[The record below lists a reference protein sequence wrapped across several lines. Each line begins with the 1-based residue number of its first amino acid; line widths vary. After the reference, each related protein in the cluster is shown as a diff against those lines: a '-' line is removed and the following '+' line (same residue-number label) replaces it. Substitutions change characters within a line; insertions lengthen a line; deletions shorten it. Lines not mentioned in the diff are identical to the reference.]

1 MSRVKIRQKRLRRQF
16 GSIQEIAEVPSL
28 LEIQRRSYE
37 SFLYST
43 DEDGVVPDICLRATF
58 HAIFPIESPDGSVV
72 LRFLD
77 YVIGEPRFDA
87 EECRLRDFTYG
98 APLKVKFELQTFDVN
113 TDTDSRTFR
122 HSKEQEIHLGDV
134 PMMTETGTF
143 VVNGAERVVVSQM
156 HRSPGVFFDHDRGKK
171 SASGKLRYAARV
183 IPYRG
188 SWLEFEF
195 DTRDR
200 IHFKVD
206 RDVKL
211 PVTTL
216 LYAYGMDREGI
227 CQSLYATR
235 RFRRSEAGDS
245 WSSPVDLAALRGTV
259 SGRDLVDAATG
270 EVVVKTGQRISERLL
285 RRLRAAGFE
294 AELVDREYLLRC
306 TSAAEVIDPA
316 TGIVLAEAGAPVTA
330 TFLDSE
336 QAGEVVV
343 LEVPEEGG
351 FVLRMIQS
359 EFETENG
366 SQTRPAFARCDDRL
380 LAVCEIYRV
389 ARSTEPPSLAAATQ
403 YFEGLFRDPGRYDLS
418 AVGRAKMNE
427 RLGLRVGEGAET
439 LQEMRELRTLQ
450 QEDVVAV
457 VRELEA
463 LRLGQRPVDD
473 IDHLGNRRVR
483 SVGEL
488 IDQQYRV
495 GLMRMERA
503 ARERIKRINPN
514 DLEILKPEDLVNARS
529 VVSVVREFLAASQ
542 LSQFM
547 DQTNPLS
554 EMAHKRRI
562 SALGPRGL
570 KRRNASFEVRDVH
583 RTHYGRICPIE
594 TPEGANIGLVNSFAT
609 FARVNNYGFIE
620 TPFRRVRG
628 GKVSN
633 DVIYLSATEEK
644 GHRIAQANESLRRNG
659 ELVSSEVLTR
669 EDDGESEEFK
679 LVARSRVDLIDVSPK
694 QLVSVSASLI
704 PFLENDDAS
713 RALMGSN
720 MQRQAV
726 PLLETEAPLV
736 GTGMEEIVARDS
748 GAVIAARRGGVID
761 QVDAS
766 RIVVRVTDPLPDG
779 DLGVDIYRLRK
790 FQRSN
795 QNTAIN
801 QRPLVRA
808 GETVAAGDVI
818 ADGPSTDLGELALG
832 RNVLVAFM
840 PWQGYNFEDSI
851 LVSERIV
858 REDVFTSINI
868 EEFEVVVRDTK
879 LGPEEITREL
889 PNVNE
894 DAKRNL
900 DEAGYVY
907 VGAEVTAG
915 DILVGKVT
923 PKGETPMSP
932 EEKLLRAIFGEKAAD
947 VRDTSLRLPPGES
960 GTIVEVRVFTRHGVE
975 KDYRAEQIETMEIEN
990 LGRDRADEMHILERN
1005 IAARLRELLRNR
1017 ELSAESA
1024 TLGLEQGT
1032 KLTEAR
1038 LRDRSSADLFG
1049 AAVADSDVMLQ
1060 MERLRTEHRK
1070 DIERIHRRHDDKCL
1084 KVQGGDDLQAGH
1096 IKVVKVF
1103 VAVKRKLQAGDKMAG
1118 RHGNKGVISRVLPEE
1133 DMPFL
1138 ADGTPVDVVLNPL
1151 GVPSRMNVGQV
1162 LETHLG
1168 WAAYGLG
1175 KRIGAALDAHPASRD
1190 LRGVMEEI
1198 YGSRT
1203 ISRQARSERALVEF
1217 AGRARD
1223 GVHFATPVFD
1233 GARAE
1238 DISDL
1243 LAAGERDPSGQ
1254 EVLYDGRTGEPFER
1268 PVTVGYKYLMKLHH
1282 QVDDKIHARSTGP
1295 YSLVTQQPVRGK
1307 ARFGGQRVGEMEVW
1321 ALQAYGAA
1329 HTLQEML
1336 TYKSDDVAGRAKVY
1350 DAMVKGETSF
1360 EAGVP
1365 ESFNVLRYELMALG
1379 MNVELLEEELEESEE
1394 TPLPALPG

>member
-1 MSRVKIRQKRLRRQF
+1 MSRIKIRQKRLRRQF
-16 GSIQEIAEVPSL
+16 GSIQEITEVPSL
-28 LEIQRRSYE
+28 LEIQRRSYD
-37 SFLYST
+37 SFLYSKG
-43 DEDGVVPDICLRATF
+43 DCGEIPDICLKATF
-58 HAIFPIESPDGSVV
+58 QSIFPIESPDGSVV

-77 YVIGEPRFDA
+77 YEIGEPRFDA
-87 EECRLRDFTYG
+87 DECRLRDFTYG
-98 APLKVKFELQTFDVN
+98 APLKVKFELQTFDVDS
-113 TDTDSRTFR
+113 DTDGRTFR

-171 SASGKLRYAARV
+171 SSSGKLRYAARV

-195 DTRDR
+195 DTRDK

-216 LYAYGMDREGI
+216 LYAYGLDRESI
-227 CQSLYATR
+227 CQTLYGSR
-235 RFRRSEAGDS
+235 RFERMGGDGL
-245 WSSPVDLAALRGTV
+245 WSSPVDIEALRGTV
-259 SGRDLVDAATG
+259 AVRDMVDAATG
-270 EVVVKTGQRISERLL
+270 EVVVKSGQRVTERVA
-285 RRLRAAGFE
+285 RRLRANDFE
-294 AELVDREYLLRC
+294 AEAVDAAYLSRRP
-306 TSAAEVIDPA
+306 SAVDVIDPA
-316 TGIVLAEAGAPVTA
+316 TGMVLAEAGAPLSLE
-330 TFLDSE
+330 FLLSRHSK
-336 QAGEVVV
+336 EVHV
-343 LEVPEEGG
+343 LEFPEDGG
-351 FVLRMIQS
+351 FVHRMILA
-359 EFETENG
+359 EFDFETRG
-366 SQTRPAFARCDDRL
+366 GFDRCDDRVSAL
-380 LAVCEIYRV
+380 CQIYRV
-389 ARSTEPPSLAAATQ
+389 ARSTEPPSLSAAEH
-403 YFEGLFRDPGRYDLS
+403 YFEGLFQDPGRYDLS

-427 RLGLRVGEGAET
+427 RLGLSVGESAET
-439 LQEMRELRTLQ
+439 LEEKRHLRTLQ
-450 QEDVVAV
+450 RDDVVAV

-463 LRLGQRPVDD
+463 LRLGLRPVDD

-488 IDQQYRV
+488 VDQQYRV

-514 DLEILKPEDLVNARS
+514 DLETLKPEDLVNARS

-609 FARVNNYGFIE
+609 FARVNRYGFIE
-620 TPFRRVRG
+620 TPFREVRD
-628 GKVSN
+628 GKVS
-633 DVIYLSATEEK
+633 DRVTYLSATEEK
-644 GHRIAQANESLRRNG
+644 GRRIAQANEPLKSN
-659 ELVSSEVLTR
+659 SEFAHGDVLTR
-669 EDDGESEEFK
+669 EDDGENEEFK
-679 LVARSRVDLIDVSPK
+679 IVPKRNVDLIDVSPK

-726 PLLETEAPLV
+726 PLLETEAPFV

-766 RIVVRVTDPLPDG
+766 RIVVRVTDRLPPG

-808 GETVAAGDVI
+808 GERVTAGDVI
-818 ADGPSTDLGELALG
+818 ADGPSTDFGELALG

-960 GTIVEVRVFTRHGVE
+960 GTVVEVRVFTRHGVQ

-990 LGRDRADEMHILERN
+990 LGRDRADEKGILERN
-1005 IAARLRELLRNR
+1005 IAARLRELVKNR
-1017 ELSAESA
+1017 TLSADAPE
-1024 TLGLEQGT
+1024 LGIQAGT
-1032 KLTEAR
+1032 KLTEAK
-1038 LRDRSSADLFG
+1038 LRGLSSRDLFSLG
-1049 AAVADSDVMLQ
+1049 VGDADVMEQ
-1060 MERLRTEHRK
+1060 MTGLLAEHEK
-1070 DIERIHRRHDDKCL
+1070 DIERINRRHDDKCL

-1175 KRIGAALDAHPASRD
+1175 KLISEALDEYRSKSD
-1190 LRGVMEEI
+1190 SGSLRNVMEEV
-1198 YGSRT
+1198 YGNRVVAQS
-1203 ISRQARSERALVEF
+1203 ARSDKALVEF
-1217 AGRARD
+1217 AERARN

-1238 DISDL
+1238 DIAGL
-1243 LAAGERDPSGQ
+1243 LGAGGRNASGQ

-1379 MNVELLEEELEESEE
+1379 MNIELLQEEFDDPEEA
-1394 TPLPALPG
+1394 PVPALPR